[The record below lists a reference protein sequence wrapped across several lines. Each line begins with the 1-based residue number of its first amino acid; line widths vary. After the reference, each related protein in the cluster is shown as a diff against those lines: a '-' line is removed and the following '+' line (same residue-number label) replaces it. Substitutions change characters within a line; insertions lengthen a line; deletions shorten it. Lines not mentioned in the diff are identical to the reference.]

1 MNGLGGLN
9 GVAAWLMLPG
19 PGRQA
24 RQARLLKDDMMT
36 ETADIRLR
44 RLKMR
49 SWRRGMKEMDLIL
62 GHFADGPLSNLSPQ
76 ELDAYESVLTE
87 NDQDLYLWVTARV
100 NGGDNRGPAEIAAIL
115 DRIADHAA
123 ERLKPVR

>member
-1 MNGLGGLN
+1 MIES
-9 GVAAWLMLPG
+9 A
-19 PGRQA
+19 
-24 RQARLLKDDMMT
+24 
-36 ETADIRLR
+36 ETRLR

-62 GHFADGPLSNLSPQ
+62 GHFADDALASLDGAD
-76 ELDAYESVLTE
+76 LDAYEAMLSE

-100 NGGDNRGPAEIAAIL
+100 NGGANRGPDEIAGIL

-123 ERLKPVR
+123 ERLLPDR